1 MKMLCMLWAPV
12 THEPLNFSV
21 PLVSALLGVI
31 VLLFGRRLFWLC
43 VAAVGF
49 AAGFE
54 VAPHFVHEPS
64 AVLTLTIGLVFGFI
78 GALLALFLQKVAIA
92 IAGFLAG
99 GKLATAIA
107 AAFFVAAGAYFG
119 IIFLVGGI
127 IGALLLLTV
136 FDWALIVVSSVV
148 GAYLIGHTIVLPP
161 AGSTILFIAL
171 AGIGIVV
178 QAAMFRGTSPA

>member
-1 MKMLCMLWAPV
+1 MLWAAV

-21 PLVSALLGVI
+21 PIVSALLGVI

-54 VAPHFVHEPS
+54 IAPHFVHEPS

-107 AAFFVAAGAYFG
+107 AAFFLAAAGYFG

-127 IGALLLLTV
+127 IGALLLLTL
-136 FDWALIVVSSVV
+136 FDWALIVISSVV
-148 GAYLIGHTIVLPP
+148 GAYLIEHTIVLPP
-161 AGSTILFIAL
+161 AGSTILFIGL
-171 AGIGIVV
+171 AAIGIVV
-178 QAAMFRGTSPA
+178 QAAMFRGTSAV

>member
-1 MKMLCMLWAPV
+1 MKMLCMLWAAV
-12 THEPLNFSV
+12 THEPVNFSV
-21 PLVSALLGVI
+21 PIVSALLGVI
-31 VLLFGRRLFWLC
+31 VLLFGRRVFWLC

-54 VAPHFVHEPS
+54 IAPHFVHEPS
-64 AVLTLTIGLVFGFI
+64 PVLTLTIGLVFGFV
-78 GALLALFLQKVAIA
+78 GALLALFLEKVAIA

-107 AAFFVAAGAYFG
+107 AAFFVAAASYFG
-119 IIFLVGGI
+119 IIFLIGGI
-127 IGALLLLTV
+127 IGALLLLTL

-148 GAYLIGHTIVLPP
+148 GAYLIEHTIMLPA

-171 AGIGIVV
+171 AAIGIVV
-178 QAAMFRGTSPA
+178 QAALFRGTTAV